1 MVVIH
6 STNVNEISVAQFVC
20 GPNESTNFTE
30 ILENADQIKS
40 GFIVL

>member
-1 MVVIH
+1 MKFRLLNLFVVRKL
-6 STNVNEISVAQFVC
+6 A
-20 GPNESTNFTE
+20 STNFTE